1 MIKSDSSFNDQLV
14 VKIPPSIPA
23 QNCETVLDN
32 LQVLKLLIQLL
43 YKMLFSFF
51 IVNADLFI
59 KSTVDSHDTANQ
71 KSDSAVTENIQEH
84 SYLQQN

>member
-14 VKIPPSIPA
+14 VKIAPSIPA
-23 QNCETVLDN
+23 QNCKSVLDN

-43 YKMLFSFF
+43 YKMLFSFV

-59 KSTVDSHDTANQ
+59 RSTVDSHDTANQ
-71 KSDSAVTENIQEH
+71 KSDSTITENIQEH
-84 SYLQQN
+84 S